1 MSSGLAVA
9 ASNSLNE
16 GPIVD
21 GTNHTV
27 FTFTSD
33 DSGTTGALAS
43 AAIVQANVQ
52 SSAPAQL
59 ARQGIGKK
67 GNSNI
72 RAGAFTDAYFTTP
85 STGYLYACGR
95 GNNDAQPT
103 LYRFGFNSA
112 TPPVMQGKNGTELT
126 LTTGSAECS
135 PLSELKN
142 GTTDR
147 LFAGVTVGG
156 GSLCASAGCAQSF
169 DGINGTMPST
179 TTHTTGE
186 NGGTSGIVVDNVSS
200 SAEAS
205 SIYFSTLSGAT
216 STATGCK
223 SGGLG
228 YCAVKLTQSGLQ

>member
-1 MSSGLAVA
+1 
-9 ASNSLNE
+9 
-16 GPIVD
+16 
-21 GTNHTV
+21 
-27 FTFTSD
+27 
-33 DSGTTGALAS
+33 
-43 AAIVQANVQ
+43 
-52 SSAPAQL
+52 
-59 ARQGIGKK
+59 
-67 GNSNI
+67 
-72 RAGAFTDAYFTTP
+72 
-85 STGYLYACGR
+85 
-95 GNNDAQPT
+95 
-103 LYRFGFNSA
+103 
-112 TPPVMQGKNGTELT
+112 MQGKNGTELT
-126 LTTGSAECS
+126 LTTGYAECS

-169 DGINGTMPST
+169 DGINGTIPST

-216 STATGCK
+216 SSATGCK